1 MGRKKRTKPNEE
13 AVEPPVT
20 IVDPPTFAPPP
31 AVPPDRSV
39 KQEVLSSRSIQIKSA
54 SIKKVPDVELGEK
67 RLLDVPLS
75 LFHFRQL
82 ISSSSTHQT
91 KPTWAPNPRA
101 CTASIPTLEIW

>member
-31 AVPPDRSV
+31 AVPPRI
-39 KQEVLSSRSIQIKSA
+39 KQELSSPSIQIKSA

-82 ISSSSTHQT
+82 ISSSSTHQM

-101 CTASIPTLEIW
+101 CTACIPTLEIW